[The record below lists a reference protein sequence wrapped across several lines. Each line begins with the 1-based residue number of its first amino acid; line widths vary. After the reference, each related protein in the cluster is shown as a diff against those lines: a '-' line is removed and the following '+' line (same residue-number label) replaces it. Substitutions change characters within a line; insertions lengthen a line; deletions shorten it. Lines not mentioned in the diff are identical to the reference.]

1 MKSVLSLVLFI
12 VLVGVLTPVASAQ
25 STQAGTDESAPSAAE
40 NVATLRAQLADAQA
54 REAELQARTRQ
65 LDEDMKPENIQRSLA
80 GVGSTR
86 PEELREQVR
95 RQLSIQRDGV
105 TAQLKIVTA
114 SRERLE
120 SAVRFAETQAY
131 QQSAENATLS
141 STLLAQALGASR
153 WLIAGLAC
161 LIAVLGIVFAIVVR
175 RRTRTT

>member
-1 MKSVLSLVLFI
+1 MKALLSLILFV
-12 VLVGVLTPVASAQ
+12 VLVPAFTAGANAQ
-25 STQAGTDESAPSAAE
+25 TAADESAPSAAQ
-40 NVATLRAQLADAQA
+40 NVAELRVQLADVQA
-54 REAELQARTRQ
+54 HEAELQARARQ

-95 RQLSIQRDGV
+95 RELSIQRDGV

-131 QQSAENATLS
+131 QQSAQNARLS
-141 STLLAQALGASR
+141 PTLLLQALATSR
-153 WLIAGLAC
+153 WLIAGLAS

-175 RRTRTT
+175 RRARTT